1 MSTSI
6 LAPLVERLRSLG
18 SANWEPVAAAAG
30 VAKSLP
36 RKLATGDRCNPT
48 VQTIQPLIDY
58 FAAVD
63 RGEKA
68 LPGHQPETAPDE
80 VAGEVGHG

>member
-6 LAPLVERLRSLG
+6 LAPLVERLRSVG
-18 SANWEPVAAAAG
+18 SNSWEPIAHAAG

-63 RGEKA
+63 RGEKT
-68 LPGHQPETAPDE
+68 LPGHQPAPAE
-80 VAGEVGHG
+80 ASQEG